1 MTWLDFKRKMKET
14 TSRLTSEAVPITF
27 LHGDREI
34 RPDDIMVCCEVTGD
48 KLALIIVLKE
58 GAAK

>member
-14 TSRLTSEAVPITF
+14 TSRLSSEAVPITF

-58 GAAK
+58 GGAK